1 MKKTLFAVLCSVFF
15 VGNALAVD
23 ANKFSTEKEP
33 FVYKCGSF
41 YWKSDDEEKI
51 FPGYVSVAEDLTS
64 FTIHNPYTR
73 ESLSSGEKKLEM
85 IGDVRRYKSGAEV
98 SMRNGKSYLKY
109 RESSDSYFKIGRGR
123 DLPEERASAF
133 LCNKVV

>member
-15 VGNALAVD
+15 VGNALAVN
-23 ANKFSTEKEP
+23 ANRFSTEKEP

-41 YWKSDDEEKI
+41 YWKTNEEKI

-64 FTIHNPYTR
+64 FTIHNPATG
-73 ESLSSGEKKLEM
+73 ESLSSGERKLEI

-109 RESSDSYFKIGRGR
+109 REASNSYFKIGRGR
-123 DLPEERASAF
+123 DLPEETASGF